1 MCEVEAQNV
10 KIGRKEDRYFRC
22 DCEVVLSFGG
32 PELTAQIC
40 WEDKVNPH
48 QMLLLHVCIETDFCW
63 WTHFEIGD
71 GEIVRR

>member
-40 WEDKVNPH
+40 WEDKGTEKFGPAT
-48 QMLLLHVCIETDFCW
+48 IIYEA
-63 WTHFEIGD
+63 
-71 GEIVRR
+71 